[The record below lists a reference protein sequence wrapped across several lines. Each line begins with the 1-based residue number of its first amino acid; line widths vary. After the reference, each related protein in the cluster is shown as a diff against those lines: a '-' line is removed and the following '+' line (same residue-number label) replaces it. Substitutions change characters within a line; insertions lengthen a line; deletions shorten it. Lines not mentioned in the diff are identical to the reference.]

1 MWHMAGLVYRHTHA
15 VVYPVMLVTDSG
27 VRYVPDRWVMT
38 VARRAPLMLQV
49 QVYRVTSEECLRLR
63 SLTNR
68 VAAILATLDVHNGM
82 DAVDAVAS
90 ALEQMDCSLASLA
103 DLDRFLPFV
112 LKLANIQDMD
122 MPRLRRRREEIGMI
136 NLLTEMK
143 NDARAAGRA
152 EAMGLSSGLLESSFR
167 RLVER
172 GAVTRAD
179 ARAELQ
185 NLIDAGAITREFGQE
200 ALAQFT

>member
-1 MWHMAGLVYRHTHA
+1 
-15 VVYPVMLVTDSG
+15 
-27 VRYVPDRWVMT
+27 
-38 VARRAPLMLQV
+38 MLQV

-152 EAMGLSSGLLESSFR
+152 EAMGLSSGLIESSFR